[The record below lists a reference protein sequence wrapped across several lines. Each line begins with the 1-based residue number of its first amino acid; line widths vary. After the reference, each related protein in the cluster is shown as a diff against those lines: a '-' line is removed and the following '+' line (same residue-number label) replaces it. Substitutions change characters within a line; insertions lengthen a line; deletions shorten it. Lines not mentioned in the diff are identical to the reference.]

1 MVMVENFPWNT
12 FAWNVIVCEKWV
24 KQLVLVSQVQNPIFL
39 NNSLN
44 AAPTRPMIVTKFSIG
59 EHNDSRMACAG
70 VSPMMIAMY
79 LCMYMY
85 CMWVYNVYV
94 VCKYVQTRVLRSV
107 LFDTIS
113 FSTLKTGYLEV
124 EMDKKG

>member
-1 MVMVENFPWNT
+1 M
-12 FAWNVIVCEKWV
+12 
-24 KQLVLVSQVQNPIFL
+24 VSQVQNPIFL

-44 AAPTRPMIVTKFSIG
+44 AALTRPMIVTKFSIG

-85 CMWVYNVYV
+85 CMWVYMYMCMSCVSTYR
-94 VCKYVQTRVLRSV
+94 RVLRSV
-107 LFDTIS
+107 LFDTI
-113 FSTLKTGYLEV
+113 STLKTGYLEV